1 MPLIGLAPDTFTWLH
16 PGGDGG
22 DDVDDWVASLTIIYV
37 EVKAVT
43 AGISITKA
51 MHTPLAAFRGRTP
64 GLRTRRA
71 DLSNLPLPQYHLI
84 LQ

>member
-22 DDVDDWVASLTIIYV
+22 DDVDDWVASLTIMMV
-37 EVKAVT
+37 LRSKRLLQVFVSPRQCT
-43 AGISITKA
+43 
-51 MHTPLAAFRGRTP
+51 HHWQHFRG
-64 GLRTRRA
+64 GCQALGGA

-84 LQ
+84 LH